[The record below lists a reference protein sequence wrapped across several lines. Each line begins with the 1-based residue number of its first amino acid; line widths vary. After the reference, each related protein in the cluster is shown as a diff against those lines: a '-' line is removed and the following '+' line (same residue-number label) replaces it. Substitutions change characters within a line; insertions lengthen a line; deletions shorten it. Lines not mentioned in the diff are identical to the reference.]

1 MEIFFC
7 YFLFLFGV
15 GFVDKKNRKYL
26 YIFLLIFER
35 LIKNFVLF
43 YFSYMIDKV
52 YLFYLYFYE

>member
-15 GFVDKKNRKYL
+15 GFVDKKNIKYL
-26 YIFLLIFER
+26 YIFLLVFER